1 MKLRILDQSF
11 MNAKVGADSP
21 ALAQVDTPRGRV
33 SKFSAVAA
41 LAEEIFGEVLTS
53 PEQNQ
58 GAYNALTIQAHFAQ
72 VYRHHRSQED
82 HRMVY
87 RAMAGYTRWR
97 GYASMKLHEIFQ
109 ENEMIRDRILD
120 ISNNDAASTAD
131 GKEVEALCYELF
143 ENVRRALAYGI
154 SLGYYNLAAGL
165 ASDLQMHDIALK
177 LVELDNTLRSY
188 REEAG
193 VFIQAKR

>member
-1 MKLRILDQSF
+1 

-21 ALAQVDTPRGRV
+21 ALAQVDTLRGRV

-41 LAEEIFGEVLTS
+41 LAKEIFGEVLTS

-58 GAYNALTIQAHFAQ
+58 GAYNALMIQAHFAQ
-72 VYRHHRSQED
+72 VYRHHRPQKD

-87 RAMAGYTRWR
+87 RAMAGYIRWR
-97 GYASMKLHEIFQ
+97 RYASMKLHGIFQ

-131 GKEVEALCYELF
+131 GKK
-143 ENVRRALAYGI
+143 
-154 SLGYYNLAAGL
+154 
-165 ASDLQMHDIALK
+165 LK
-177 LVELDNTLRSY
+177 HYATSFLRMSG
-188 REEAG
+188 AHWPM
-193 VFIQAKR
+193 A